1 MEKIGMTSILIQT
14 EAIIKPSLQCQR
26 MRTSNKSIGHYL
38 IRPVV
43 NIFNVQLYILS
54 NKVSVK

>member
-26 MRTSNKSIGHYL
+26 MQTPNRSIQGHYL
-38 IRPVV
+38 IQTVL
-43 NIFNVQLYILS
+43 NIFNVQLYIPS
-54 NKVSVK
+54 N